1 MANVFRLHADA
12 VGILEDKIFGIM
24 DDRESVI
31 VHAGDDRMKCYVFPA
46 LYDPQPI
53 YEVRQRL

>member
-24 DDRESVI
+24 DDPFICDMLQNLSSKQSSSV
-31 VHAGDDRMKCYVFPA
+31 VP
-46 LYDPQPI
+46 
-53 YEVRQRL
+53 ET